1 MGVLEV
7 LFEVPSVIE
16 NGLASGTLE
25 RVGGVIRQSSG
36 NKPIVAWLR
45 DGAVVANENHANNP
59 IVTILRAAQSS
70 SLASSAQ
77 MLTALN
83 SLNLAGQVINLGL
96 SVVTVA
102 TITSQLDTMSKQIE
116 TLGAK
121 ILAEFEQDRE
131 MRFKSALKDAKDV
144 FSKAKDRENAHRQAI
159 RGLDEAREHFL
170 ANFEK
175 TLQQAHK
182 AEYVRLA
189 HYYLF
194 RAIYA
199 EVVRIRCY
207 LAMDDRNIA
216 IEHLNETLPQLQA
229 ATKTL
234 IRAWLGKGS
243 AVYFHKDVPQSNLER
258 FLRVQKWLYED
269 FHKSEFSVM
278 LEILDDLRN
287 QFWDENVLEDN
298 LLRKISRTGSSV
310 IARKEGAV
318 IDEEQNLRLATNL
331 LQAELLI
338 ENYERLS
345 MFEMEIR
352 EVRLASVAIDE
363 TQLEEYG
370 AALIVDTDVLA
381 RLQVEQ

>member
-1 MGVLEV
+1 
-7 LFEVPSVIE
+7 
-16 NGLASGTLE
+16 
-25 RVGGVIRQSSG
+25 
-36 NKPIVAWLR
+36 
-45 DGAVVANENHANNP
+45 
-59 IVTILRAAQSS
+59 
-70 SLASSAQ
+70 
-77 MLTALN
+77 
-83 SLNLAGQVINLGL
+83 
-96 SVVTVA
+96 
-102 TITSQLDTMSKQIE
+102 
-116 TLGAK
+116 
-121 ILAEFEQDRE
+121 
-131 MRFKSALKDAKDV
+131 
-144 FSKAKDRENAHRQAI
+144 
-159 RGLDEAREHFL
+159 
-170 ANFEK
+170 
-175 TLQQAHK
+175 
-182 AEYVRLA
+182 
-189 HYYLF
+189 
-194 RAIYA
+194 
-199 EVVRIRCY
+199 
-207 LAMDDRNIA
+207 
-216 IEHLNETLPQLQA
+216 LNETLPQLQA